1 MIYLYAW
8 YKPVSKKTFHTI
20 ILAVFLLTLFGC
32 GGKSNDKSQG
42 IIMYKVTYPKMDKSN
57 FMMDFMPDKMIMK
70 FKDGKYATSL
80 TAGMGMFK
88 SNFIVDKEGNQFS
101 QAVKLINKKYSL
113 TLKGE
118 AIANAVEKLPK
129 HNIEITGETKKILD
143 YHCNKA
149 IVIVDNESHDA
160 FEVYYTD
167 KIEIEDPNWGTVFSP
182 IDGVMLTYQYEKY
195 DVCMRFEAIKIKF
208 TEIDDSEFEI
218 EDDYIGLTEEAM
230 DKEMQEIFDSFN

>member
-8 YKPVSKKTFHTI
+8 YKPVSKKVLHTI
-20 ILAVFLLTLFGC
+20 IASVFILALFGC
-32 GGKSNDKSQG
+32 GGKSSDKSQG

-70 FKDGKYATSL
+70 FKDGKYMTSL
-80 TAGMGMFK
+80 SAGMGMFN
-88 SNFIVDKEGNQFS
+88 SQFIVDKENDQFS
-101 QAVKLINKKYSL
+101 QAVKLINKKYKL
-113 TLKGE
+113 TLQGE
-118 AIANAVEKLPK
+118 AITKSMEKIPA
-129 HNIEITGETKKILD
+129 HNIELTGETKKILN

-149 IVIVDNESHDA
+149 IVIVDNDSHDA

-182 IDGVMLTYQYEKY
+182 INGVMLAYQYEKY
-195 DVCMRFEAIKIKF
+195 DVCMKFEAIKIKF

-218 EDDYIGLTEEAM
+218 DDDYVGLNEDEM
-230 DKEMQEIFDSFN
+230 NKEMQEIFDSFN